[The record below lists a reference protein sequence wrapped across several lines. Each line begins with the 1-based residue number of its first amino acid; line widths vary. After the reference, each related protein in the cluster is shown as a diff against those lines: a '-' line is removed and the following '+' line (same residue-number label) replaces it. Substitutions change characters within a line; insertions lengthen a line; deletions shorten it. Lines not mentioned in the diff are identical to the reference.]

1 MSSRSVLVCVL
12 CACATTPKP
21 TAVVEAPVA
30 EAEATAEPS
39 PAAPEA
45 FTNAWA
51 PPEAPTPTAAPR
63 SVDEA
68 PAVVDR
74 RGPFREAM
82 RTATTALGA
91 KRYDDARAAAVV
103 ANAEA
108 TALHGAERDQAGQL
122 AFRIE
127 TAAGEPVKATSAA
140 LAWLRRCGPEQLE
153 RCRAN
158 ARAALKASGGPGASA
173 LATRLTDAERCV
185 SNALRDPTATACLSH
200 SEATAAAADDTVLQ
214 SQALLAR
221 ALAEKAEARKVLLLE
236 KLEHTCPT
244 APGCVPVRRRALQ
257 RLAALAQASGELERA
272 LGFLIKDAQ
281 LLAATQEPELKAWAR
296 PAELDALCRRVDS
309 AKTSGTCRGL
319 EKQLAGGW
327 TFRDYSKDKA
337 GTGLT
342 AEVVRSVNEHY
353 SPLLQECL
361 AEQARRM
368 TPPDAQRFEVY
379 WVVHNDGHVRDAHLR
394 RDLDAT
400 PLAVCVRKQ
409 FSTWRY
415 PRFDGEFQ
423 NVTQSFTVTA
433 TTQRSAQ

>member
-1 MSSRSVLVCVL
+1 MSSRSVLACLL

-21 TAVVEAPVA
+21 VVVAEAPAAEADAVVEPTPAPA
-30 EAEATAEPS
+30 EEFTGAWV
-39 PAAPEA
+39 APEA
-45 FTNAWA
+45 A
-51 PPEAPTPTAAPR
+51 PPTAAPR
-63 SVDEA
+63 SVDDA
-68 PAVVDR
+68 PAVVER

-82 RTATTALGA
+82 RAATAALSA
-91 KRYDDARAAAVV
+91 KRYDDARTAAAT
-103 ANAEA
+103 ANTEA
-108 TALHGAERDQAGQL
+108 TSLHGVERDQAGQL

-127 TAAGEPVKATSAA
+127 TAAGDAVKATTAA

-153 RCRAN
+153 RCRTN
-158 ARAALKASGGPGASA
+158 ARAALKSSGGPGAGT
-173 LATRLTDAERCV
+173 LATKLTEAERCV
-185 SNALRDPTATACLSH
+185 STALRDPTAIACLAR
-200 SEATAAAADDTVLQ
+200 SEATAAAADDAVLQ

-221 ALAEKAEARKVLLLE
+221 ALAEKTEARKAVLLE
-236 KLEHTCPT
+236 KIEHTCPS

-272 LGFLIKDAQ
+272 LGYLIKDAQ
-281 LLAATQEPELKAWAR
+281 LLATTQEPELKPWAR

-309 AKTSGTCRGL
+309 VKTLGTCRSL
-319 EKQLAGGW
+319 EKQLVGGW
-327 TFRDYSKDKA
+327 TFRDFSKDKA

-342 AEVVRSVNEHY
+342 ADIVRSVNEHY

-361 AEQARRM
+361 TEQARRM

-409 FSTWRY
+409 FLTWRY

-423 NVTQSFTVTA
+423 NVEQSFTVTA
-433 TTQRSAQ
+433 TAQR